1 MKQGCILC
9 HQDALLTSWALKHRS
24 LSVAILSLISSPS
37 VTTRGSYRVQEVG
50 RGTWRMIS
58 QRHLLFHWKRPRSP
72 GLRSNFHWPRVFWC
86 THILW
91 LPSNH
96 RLSRWRHQALL
107 SSYFSVGRLGWLAV
121 LSSSPGQN
129 QGVPWPSAGLQDL
142 GKKSLP
148 GSFMLLAI
156 QLPVALVWD
165 PYFLTGMGQGV
176 LSASWSLSAFLLVP
190 LQLQGHQFLILLNLS
205 DFPFCHQP

>member
-1 MKQGCILC
+1 
-9 HQDALLTSWALKHRS
+9 
-24 LSVAILSLISSPS
+24 
-37 VTTRGSYRVQEVG
+37 
-50 RGTWRMIS
+50 MIS

-86 THILW
+86 IHILW

-107 SSYFSVGRLGWLAV
+107 SSYYSVGRLGWLAV
-121 LSSSPGQN
+121 LSASPGQN
-129 QGVPWPSAGLQDL
+129 QGVPWPSAGLEDL

-156 QLPVALVWD
+156 QLPVALIWG
-165 PYFLTGMGQGV
+165 PHFLTVMGQGV
-176 LSASWSLSAFLLVP
+176 LSASWRLSAFLLVP
-190 LQLQGHQFLILLNLS
+190 LQLQGQQCLILLNLS
-205 DFPFCHQP
+205 WLPLLPPALDSPPLLGLERIDQTQRLECPTLKVNCVIWQHGISMFS